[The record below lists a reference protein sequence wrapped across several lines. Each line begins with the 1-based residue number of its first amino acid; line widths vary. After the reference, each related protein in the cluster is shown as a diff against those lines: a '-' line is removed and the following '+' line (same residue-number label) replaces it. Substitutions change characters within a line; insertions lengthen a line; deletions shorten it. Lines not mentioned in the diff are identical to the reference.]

1 MAEYIITR
9 ASIINRC
16 NHDGRLHL
24 QFTEAERPCREAYL
38 KELRDENGILCSRY
52 CIRLASIEEVDR
64 LGSIY
69 DANVM
74 ITRNLGFP
82 DRIALVMLNVSSL
95 YCTMRNWN
103 THNRKNAL

>member
-1 MAEYIITR
+1 MACAGKAY
-9 ASIINRC
+9 
-16 NHDGRLHL
+16 GRIHHYPRIDHQPL
-24 QFTEAERPCREAYL
+24 QPFTEAERPCREAYL

-82 DRIALVMLNVSSL
+82 DRIALVL
-95 YCTMRNWN
+95 YDEE
-103 THNRKNAL
+103 LEYP

>member
-16 NHDGRLHL
+16 NYDGRLHL

-52 CIRLASIEEVDR
+52 CVLPVSRRSIVLAAS
-64 LGSIY
+64 
-69 DANVM
+69 M
-74 ITRNLGFP
+74 
-82 DRIALVMLNVSSL
+82 MQ
-95 YCTMRNWN
+95 M
-103 THNRKNAL
+103 

>member
-1 MAEYIITR
+1 MAENLRRNGGKSPCRWQTR
-9 ASIINRC
+9 ADLC
-16 NHDGRLHL
+16 N
-24 QFTEAERPCREAYL
+24 
-38 KELRDENGILCSRY
+38 ENGILCSRY

-82 DRIALVMLNVSSL
+82 DRIALVL
-95 YCTMRNWN
+95 YDEE
-103 THNRKNAL
+103 LEYP